1 MNCMFLALTRLD
13 QVLLEFVVLL
23 FVFSLRVSITK
34 QYNLVPGNG
43 WWSLAAGKVT
53 LWLASN
59 WPHVAYISGSPTGSR
74 PRRRRWALDCT
85 LLWSMIDFTLILP
98 LTRSPHAG
106 SRVERIDPLHFLV
119 GCHKRQLNHA
129 VCPHS

>member
-43 WWSLAAGKVT
+43 W
-53 LWLASN
+53 
-59 WPHVAYISGSPTGSR
+59 
-74 PRRRRWALDCT
+74 
-85 LLWSMIDFTLILP
+85 
-98 LTRSPHAG
+98 
-106 SRVERIDPLHFLV
+106 
-119 GCHKRQLNHA
+119 
-129 VCPHS
+129 